1 MIDRKNEN
9 LNKKPIIG
17 IVAKFNDFDDP
28 NFLWRRQVID
38 GVTRSLLIKHGA
50 LVIGILPQNK
60 AVDFNDNDEGIY
72 KIKMDR
78 NETKNFVET
87 LKLCDGI
94 VLQGGVNSD
103 YYEEFTAKYCFEND
117 IPLLGICAG
126 YNNII
131 RGLGGKTRKSNEEI
145 HNHFGKDLVHEIK
158 IEKNSLLQKIT
169 GTQKL
174 MVNSIHS
181 WEADILKNVVA
192 SSYAVD
198 GCVESVENT
207 SKRFFLGVKFHPEL
221 LASTSPQ
228 CDNIFKYFV
237 KACKNE

>member
-1 MIDRKNEN
+1 MVEQIKN

-28 NFLWRRQVID
+28 NFIWRRQVFD
-38 GVTRSLLIKHGA
+38 GITRSLLIKHGA

-60 AVDFNDNDEGIY
+60 AVDFNDSDDGNY
-72 KIKMDR
+72 KIKMDSI
-78 NETKNFVET
+78 EKKDFIDT

-94 VLQGGVNSD
+94 VLQGGSNSD

-131 RGLGGKTRKSNEEI
+131 RALGGKTKRSDEEK
-145 HNHFGKDLVHEIK
+145 HNQFEKDLAHEIT
-158 IEKNSLLQKIT
+158 IEKNSLLYKIT

-181 WEADILKNVVA
+181 WEAGQLNNVVA
-192 SSYAVD
+192 SSYAPD
-198 GCVESVENT
+198 GCIESVENT
-207 SKRFFLGVKFHPEL
+207 DKKFFLGVKFHPEL
-221 LASTSPQ
+221 LANNSPQ
-228 CDNIFKYFV
+228 CDNIFKCFV
-237 KACKNE
+237 DACKN